1 MAKYT
6 LNSTKSEL
14 KFVPCIKILMINI
27 IKLTLDLLPMP
38 MAAHLVETTVGPIL
52 LETGPHSTLPKL
64 KAGLAEYGYRMED
77 IKHVFLTH
85 IHLDHAGAA
94 WAFAEHGA
102 TIYMHPL
109 GKKHMVDPSKILASA
124 KMIYK
129 EMMDALWG
137 TLKPIPAAQI
147 VTVEHGKTYKVGE
160 LEIVA
165 WNTPGH
171 AVHHVAYQI
180 GKSLIAGDVAGAKL
194 KEIGVVTPP
203 CPPPDINIDD
213 WMTSIALLE
222 KLELTEVYLSH
233 FGKITDLVNH
243 FTSLKAILWD
253 WANFLLPHHQKGTA
267 LAEIIEQFSVH
278 INQQLSNAGISKENI
293 DAYNKF
299 NPASMNAAGI
309 LRYWKK
315 KLEK

>member
-1 MAKYT
+1 
-6 LNSTKSEL
+6 
-14 KFVPCIKILMINI
+14 MINV
-27 IKLTLDLLPMP
+27 IKLTLDILPMAI
-38 MAAHLVETTVGPIL
+38 AAHLVETSDGPIL

-64 KAGLAEYGYRMED
+64 KAGLAEHGYKMED

-109 GKKHMVDPSKILASA
+109 GKRHMVDPSKLLASA

-129 EMMDALWG
+129 EMMDPLWG
-137 TLKPIPAAQI
+137 TLKPIPEEQI
-147 VTVEHGKTYKVGE
+147 VTVQHGQSYTVGA
-160 LEIVA
+160 LDIVA

-180 GKSLIAGDVAGAKL
+180 GQSLVAGDVAGAK
-194 KEIGVVTPP
+194 IGQNGPITPP
-203 CPPPDINIDD
+203 CPPPDINIDH
-213 WMTSIALLE
+213 WMTSIALIEELD
-222 KLELTEVYLSH
+222 LTEVYLSH
-233 FGKITDLVNH
+233 FGKVTNLVNH
-243 FTSLKAILWD
+243 FTELKAILWD
-253 WANFLLPHHQKGTA
+253 WANFMLPHYQKGTPP
-267 LAEIIEQFSVH
+267 AEVVKLFGAYTKKKLMDAGVSKADQVVYESSNPSNMSV
-278 INQQLSNAGISKENI
+278 
-293 DAYNKF
+293 F
-299 NPASMNAAGI
+299 GI